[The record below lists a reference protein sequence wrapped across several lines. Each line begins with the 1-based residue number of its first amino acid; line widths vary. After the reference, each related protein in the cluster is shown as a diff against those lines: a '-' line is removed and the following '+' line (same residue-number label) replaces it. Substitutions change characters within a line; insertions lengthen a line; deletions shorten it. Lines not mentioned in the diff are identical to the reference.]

1 MAVLNS
7 KNRPGTFIHL
17 YDRTFIDT
25 TVEDRLQSP
34 LFFQLFS
41 SDKGPENLRRVR
53 GTDFFKLYG
62 NAPSYK
68 KHGQPLIQAASIIK
82 AGGELLCKRV
92 VADDAYLANLVILAK
107 VSSEQVQKVDS
118 AGKPL
123 FIDKVTGQETTDSN
137 NATNER
143 AMMNT
148 AKILYD
154 AVSIKGIKTLEEA
167 RTYAERL
174 VKDELEYGDEIDY
187 EHVTKVGDP
196 LTDENPVGQ
205 VPDTEDPDIH
215 RYIYPLWIVT
225 DIGRGVSSK
234 RFSIKPDYIIS
245 KNMNMQMYKFNYI
258 GEVKE
263 EDEYVWFNFNED
275 SMYLGES
282 RSITESAKKF
292 LQIKAAAF
300 DDSTNLFISRL
311 ADITGIAEEELRT
324 IDPIFGKNR
333 KGESLQQI
341 SIDENGYD
349 LSSELGMMIQEGDN
363 GSFGDMPIK
372 HPDLLAEQM
381 CAVVDGDFDNS
392 ITDVDRY
399 QIDAITD
406 ANYPF
411 AVKEALTKLVDWR
424 QDTLYLRDYGLGLS
438 SYDAIMLARSDH
450 ERSVFCADYPQSC
463 DIIDYWTKKQITVTL
478 PYLLCSKLV
487 DHLIN
492 RRNAPLSGIRYNF
505 TFPEIIDGT
514 ISYLPKVGPNVDQ
527 KELLSDNSLNYLS
540 IIGDEIVLETQYTS
554 QDLARTQLGYVNNIF
569 AITQVMHDIR
579 TECPRYR
586 YAFITDKDLIQ
597 YRNDVNNIIN
607 RRSSNFTSIV
617 MDYVQ
622 DDVMIANKIFEADV
636 FVVFKDYE
644 QQEIFNLYTLTAST
658 LSQN

>member
-7 KNRPGTFIHL
+7 KNRPGTFINL
-17 YDRTFIDT
+17 YDRTFIDQ

-41 SDKGPENLRRVR
+41 SDKGPENLRRCR
-53 GTDFFKLYG
+53 GKDFFKLYG
-62 NAPSYK
+62 NIPSYK
-68 KHGQPLIQAASIIK
+68 KHGQALVQAANIIR

-92 VADDAYLANLVILAK
+92 VAEDAYLANLVILAK

-118 AGKPL
+118 VGKPL
-123 FIDKVTGQETTDSN
+123 FIDKITGQETTESN
-137 NATNER
+137 NGTNDR
-143 AMMNT
+143 AMINT
-148 AKILYD
+148 AKIIYD
-154 AVSIKGIKTLEEA
+154 AVSIKGIKTLQEA
-167 RTYAERL
+167 RTYAEKL
-174 VKDELEYGDEIDY
+174 VKNELEYGDDIDY
-187 EHVTKVGDP
+187 ENVTKVGDP

-234 RFSIKPDYIIS
+234 RFSITPDYIIS
-245 KNMNMQMYKFNYI
+245 KNLDMQMYKFNYI
-258 GEVKE
+258 GEVEE

-282 RSITESAKKF
+282 RSITESAKRF
-292 LQIKAAAF
+292 LQIKAASF
-300 DDSTNLFISRL
+300 DDSTNLFISKL
-311 ADITGIAEEELRT
+311 AEITGIAEEELRA

-333 KGESLQQI
+333 KGEQLQQI
-341 SIDENGYD
+341 SIDKNGYD
-349 LSSELGMMIQEGDN
+349 LSSPLGMMIQEGDD
-363 GSFGDMPIK
+363 GSFTNMPIK

-381 CAVVDGDFDNS
+381 CDVITGKFDDS

-399 QIDAITD
+399 QIDAIID
-406 ANYPF
+406 ADYPF
-411 AVKEALTKLVDWR
+411 AVKQALCELADWR
-424 QDTLYLRDYGLGLS
+424 KDTLYLRDFGTGLT
-438 SYDAIMLARSDH
+438 SYDAIMFARADH
-450 ERSVFCADYPQSC
+450 KRSAFCADYPQSC
-463 DIIDYWTKKQITVTL
+463 DIIDYWSKKQITVTI
-478 PYLLCSKLV
+478 PYLISARLV

-492 RRNAPLSGIRYNF
+492 RRNAPLSGIRYAF
-505 TFPEIIDGT
+505 TFPEIVEGT

-527 KELLSDNSLNYLS
+527 KELLSDNSLNYIS
-540 IIGDEIVLETQYTS
+540 IIGDEVVLETQYTS

-597 YRNDVNNIIN
+597 YRNDVNNVIN
-607 RRSSNFTSIV
+607 RRSANFQSIT

-622 DDVMIANKIFEADV
+622 DDVMVANKIFEADV
-636 FVVFKDYE
+636 FVIFKDYE
-644 QQEIFNLYTLTAST
+644 QQEIFNLYTLQAASN
-658 LSQN
+658 Q